1 MQTIWFCFVAFMIV
15 MYVLLDGFD
24 LGVGILHRYV
34 ARTDEER
41 RLALTSIGPVW
52 DGNEVWLLAAG
63 GTLYF
68 AFPLL
73 YASAFSGF
81 YLPLNMVLWLL
92 MGRGI
97 SIELRSHLQ
106 APIWRSLWD
115 SIFVLSSVL
124 LALFFGVALGN
135 VVRGVPLDSAGMFF
149 APMWLGGRHTVGVL
163 DFYTVVVGVTA
174 VSALT
179 LHGATWLSLKTRG
192 PMQQR
197 SLRTIARLTPVQL
210 ILTALVTAVTFRIQ
224 PVILQHL
231 SAQPWRFVFPLLAL
245 AGLFGLFW
253 FPRHGHERSAF
264 YASCAYLAGMLGAVV
279 AGIYPLVLPALG
291 NAALSLDIHNAAAPL
306 SGLRLGLYWWIP
318 GMLIAILYS
327 TWMYRKFA
335 GKVSLDESGY

>member
-1 MQTIWFCFVAFMIV
+1 
-15 MYVLLDGFD
+15 VLLDGFD
-24 LGVGILHRYV
+24 LGVGILHRFV
-34 ARTDEER
+34 AQSDEER
-41 RLALTSIGPVW
+41 RFALATIGPVW

-97 SIELRSHLQ
+97 SIELRSHLE

-115 SIFVLSSVL
+115 SIFVLSSFL
-124 LALFFGVALGN
+124 LALFLGVALGN
-135 VVRGVPLDSAGMFF
+135 VVRGVPLDSNGMFF
-149 APMWLGGRHTVGVL
+149 APMWLGGGHSVGVL
-163 DFYTVVVGVTA
+163 DFYTVLVGLTA

-179 LHGATWLSLKTRG
+179 LQGASWLNLKTG
-192 PMQQR
+192 GAMQQR
-197 SLRTIARLTPVQL
+197 SLRVISVLAPVQL
-210 ILTALVTAVTFRIQ
+210 VLTLILTVVTFRIQ

-231 SAQPWRFVFPLLAL
+231 NAQPWRYVFPLLAL

-253 FPRHGHERSAF
+253 FPKAKKERSAF
-264 YASCAYLAGMLGAVV
+264 YASCAYLAGMLGALV
-279 AGIYPLVLPALG
+279 AGVYPLVLPALG
-291 NAALSLDIHNAAAPL
+291 DTGLSLDIHNAAAPS

-318 GMLIAILYS
+318 GMLIAMAYS
-327 TWMYRKFA
+327 AWMYRKYA
-335 GKVSLDESGY
+335 GKVDKEKASY

>member
-24 LGVGILHRYV
+24 LGVGILHRFV
-34 ARTDEER
+34 ARSDEER
-41 RLALTSIGPVW
+41 RMALATIGPVW

-97 SIELRSHLQ
+97 SIELRSHLE

-115 SIFVLSSVL
+115 SIFVLSSFL

-135 VVRGVPLDSAGMFF
+135 VVRGVPLDESGRFF
-149 APMWLGGRHTVGVL
+149 APMWLGGRHSVGVL
-163 DFYTVVVGVTA
+163 DLYTVLVGLTA
-174 VSALT
+174 VVALT
-179 LHGATWLSLKTRG
+179 LQGASWLNLKTSG
-192 PMQQR
+192 PVQHR
-197 SLRTIARLTPVQL
+197 SQRTIGTLVPVQL
-210 ILTALVTAVTFRIQ
+210 LLTLVLTVVTFRIQ

-231 SAQPWRFVFPLLAL
+231 NAQPWRYVFPLLAL
-245 AGLFGLFW
+245 AGLCGLFW
-253 FPRHGHERSAF
+253 FPRRGGERSTF

-279 AGIYPLVLPALG
+279 AGVYPLVLPALDETG
-291 NAALSLDIHNAAAPL
+291 MSLNIHNAAAPL

-318 GMLIAILYS
+318 GMLIAMAYS
-327 TWMYRKFA
+327 SWMYRKFA
-335 GKVSLDESGY
+335 GKVGQGETSY